1 VTAQVA
7 PCGRPCSWKVTE
19 RFELGLAAA
28 ASGRDSTSEADRFA
42 EEIGDT
48 KENQKRG
55 IADRNRITART
66 TKARTTSVMQA
77 QKSVAGRPARSRR
90 KQPTPKRPWAERKT
104 AEKAAMVSRAKREGT
119 VEEKST
125 RLGREAR

>member
-1 VTAQVA
+1 VTAQVT

-28 ASGRDSTSEADRFA
+28 AASGRDSTSEAERFA
-42 EEIGDT
+42 EEMGDT

-66 TKARTTSVMQA
+66 TRARTV
-77 QKSVAGRPARSRR
+77 
-90 KQPTPKRPWAERKT
+90 
-104 AEKAAMVSRAKREGT
+104 
-119 VEEKST
+119 
-125 RLGREAR
+125 

>member
-1 VTAQVA
+1 
-7 PCGRPCSWKVTE
+7 VTE

-28 ASGRDSTSEADRFA
+28 ATSGRDSTSEAERFA

-66 TKARTTSVMQA
+66 IKARTNSIMQA
-77 QKSVAGRPARSRR
+77 RKSVAGRPARLEG
-90 KQPTPKRPWAERKT
+90 KKEPTPKRPWAERKT
-104 AEKAAMVSRAKREGT
+104 AEKAARVSRAKREGT
-119 VEEKST
+119 REGTST
-125 RLGREAR
+125 RLRGEAR